1 MNSVKS
7 LFSSKRY
14 LGPALVFASLNFVF
28 GTWAIYIPT
37 VKAQLNIDKSALGLA
52 IFCLALG
59 TFSVLPFASRVIRYF
74 GVGKSTGLGVLC
86 IVSTALFP
94 FLAPSYPQLI
104 IALFLL
110 GAAQGFT
117 DIAMNG
123 LVAHIEK
130 EDGASVMTATHGFFS
145 LGGVLAGL
153 GSFGIAW
160 LNNPLIHMV
169 FVLTIVVLVN
179 LYFYP
184 AYQSIKAA
192 VVPKSSVS
200 FGHIKPFLLLGGIS
214 FVVMGSEGAIVDWSA
229 LYLQEVALAPEFLV
243 GGGFFLFSM
252 CMTIARFFG
261 DQWSKRFGSIQI
273 ISMGA
278 FTAGIGYF
286 LVLSGN
292 TYLAL
297 IGFALNGLGFSV
309 VIPEVFRIA
318 GQSNSIDPTKAMS
331 VVAGFG
337 YSGFLLTPVILGVVS
352 EKYGLSVGF
361 FGLLISVLLVLILTV
376 FLRKKNKVND

>member
-1 MNSVKS
+1 MNSIKR

-37 VKAQLNIDKSALGLA
+37 VKTQLDINKSALGLA

-59 TFSVLPFASRVIRYF
+59 TFSVLPFASRLIRYF

-130 EDGASVMTATHGFFS
+130 EDGESVMTATHGFFS
-145 LGGVLAGL
+145 LGGVFAGL

-160 LNNPLIHMV
+160 LNNPVMHMF
-169 FVLTIVVLVN
+169 FVLIVVVLVN

-184 AYQSIKAA
+184 AYQSIKA
-192 VVPKSSVS
+192 VVLPKSSPKLRV
-200 FGHIKPFLLLGGIS
+200 KR
-214 FVVMGSEGAIVDWSA
+214 
-229 LYLQEVALAPEFLV
+229 
-243 GGGFFLFSM
+243 FFL
-252 CMTIARFFG
+252 
-261 DQWSKRFGSIQI
+261 
-273 ISMGA
+273 
-278 FTAGIGYF
+278 
-286 LVLSGN
+286 
-292 TYLAL
+292 
-297 IGFALNGLGFSV
+297 
-309 VIPEVFRIA
+309 
-318 GQSNSIDPTKAMS
+318 
-331 VVAGFG
+331 
-337 YSGFLLTPVILGVVS
+337 
-352 EKYGLSVGF
+352 
-361 FGLLISVLLVLILTV
+361 
-376 FLRKKNKVND
+376 

>member
-1 MNSVKS
+1 MNSLKR
-7 LFSSKRY
+7 LLSSKRY

-37 VKAQLNIDKSALGLA
+37 VKTQLDIDKSALGLA

-59 TFSVLPFASRVIRYF
+59 TFSVLPFASRLILYF

-117 DIAMNG
+117 DIAMNA
-123 LVAHIEK
+123 LVAQIEK
-130 EDGASVMTATHGFFS
+130 EDGESVMTATHGFFS

-160 LNNPLIHMV
+160 LNNPVIHMF
-169 FVLTIVVLVN
+169 FVLVVVILVN

-192 VVPKSSVS
+192 VVPKSAVS
-200 FGHIKPFLLLGGIS
+200 LRHIKPFILLGGIS
-214 FVVMGSEGAIVDWSA
+214 FIVMGSEGAIVDWSA
-229 LYLQEVALAPEFLV
+229 LYLQEVALAPEYLV
-243 GGGFFLFSM
+243 GAGFFLFSL

-273 ISMGA
+273 IAFGA
-278 FTAGIGYF
+278 LVAGIGYC

-318 GQSNSIDPTKAMS
+318 GQSNTIDPTKAMS

-337 YSGFLLTPVILGVVS
+337 YSGFLLTPVVLGVVS
-352 EKYGLSVGF
+352 ENFGLSVGF
-361 FGLLISVLLVLILTV
+361 LGLFISVLLVLILTY
-376 FLRKKNKVND
+376 FLRKKNTVRS

>member
-1 MNSVKS
+1 
-7 LFSSKRY
+7 
-14 LGPALVFASLNFVF
+14 
-28 GTWAIYIPT
+28 
-37 VKAQLNIDKSALGLA
+37 
-52 IFCLALG
+52 LALG
-59 TFSVLPFASRVIRYF
+59 TFSVLPFASLLIRYF

-130 EDGASVMTATHGFFS
+130 EDGESVMTATHGFFS

-160 LNNPLIHMV
+160 LNNPVIHMF
-169 FVLTIVVLVN
+169 FVLVVVILVN

-192 VVPKSSVS
+192 VVPKSAVS
-200 FGHIKPFLLLGGIS
+200 LRHIKPFILLGGIS
-214 FVVMGSEGAIVDWSA
+214 FIVMGSEGAIVDWSA
-229 LYLQEVALAPEFLV
+229 LYLQEVALAPEYLV
-243 GGGFFLFSM
+243 GGGFFLFSL

-273 ISMGA
+273 IAFGA
-278 FTAGIGYF
+278 LVAGIGYC

-318 GQSNSIDPTKAMS
+318 GQSNTIDPTKAMS

-337 YSGFLLTPVILGVVS
+337 YSGFLLTPVVLGVVS
-352 EKYGLSVGF
+352 ENFGLSVGF
-361 FGLLISVLLVLILTV
+361 LGLFISVLLVLILTY
-376 FLRKKNKVND
+376 FLRKKNTVRS

>member
-1 MNSVKS
+1 MNSLKR
-7 LFSSKRY
+7 LLSSKRY

-37 VKAQLNIDKSALGLA
+37 VKTQLDIDKSALGLA

-59 TFSVLPFASRVIRYF
+59 TFSVLPFASRLIRYF

-104 IALFLL
+104 ISLFLL

-117 DIAMNG
+117 DIAMNA

-130 EDGASVMTATHGFFS
+130 EDGESVMTATHGFFS

-160 LNNPLIHMV
+160 LNNPVIHMF
-169 FVLTIVVLVN
+169 FVLVVVILVN

-192 VVPKSSVS
+192 VVPKSAVS
-200 FGHIKPFLLLGGIS
+200 LRHIKPFILLGGIS
-214 FVVMGSEGAIVDWSA
+214 FIVMGSEGAIVDWSA
-229 LYLQEVALAPEFLV
+229 LYLQEVALAPEYLV
-243 GGGFFLFSM
+243 GAGFFLFSL

-273 ISMGA
+273 IAFGA
-278 FTAGIGYF
+278 LVAGIGYC

-318 GQSNSIDPTKAMS
+318 GQSNTIDPTKAMS

-337 YSGFLLTPVILGVVS
+337 YSGFLLTPVVLGVVS
-352 EKYGLSVGF
+352 ENFGLSVGF
-361 FGLLISVLLVLILTV
+361 LGLFISVLLVLILTY
-376 FLRKKNKVND
+376 FLRKKNTVRS

>member
-1 MNSVKS
+1 
-7 LFSSKRY
+7 
-14 LGPALVFASLNFVF
+14 NFVF

-37 VKAQLNIDKSALGLA
+37 VKTQLDIDKSALGLA

-59 TFSVLPFASRVIRYF
+59 TFSVLPFASRLIRYF

-117 DIAMNG
+117 DIAMNA

-130 EDGASVMTATHGFFS
+130 EDGESVMTATHGFFS

-160 LNNPLIHMV
+160 LNNPVIHMF
-169 FVLTIVVLVN
+169 FVLVVVILVN

-192 VVPKSSVS
+192 VVPKSAVS
-200 FGHIKPFLLLGGIS
+200 LRHIKPFILLGGIS
-214 FVVMGSEGAIVDWSA
+214 FIVMGSEGAIVDWSA
-229 LYLQEVALAPEFLV
+229 LYLQEVALAPEYLV
-243 GGGFFLFSM
+243 GGGFFLFSL

-273 ISMGA
+273 IAFGA
-278 FTAGIGYF
+278 LVAGIGYC

-318 GQSNSIDPTKAMS
+318 GQSNTIDPTKAMS

-337 YSGFLLTPVILGVVS
+337 YSGFLLTPVVLGVVS
-352 EKYGLSVGF
+352 ENFGLSVGF
-361 FGLLISVLLVLILTV
+361 LGLFISVLLVLILTY
-376 FLRKKNKVND
+376 FLRKKNTVRS

>member
-1 MNSVKS
+1 MNSLKR
-7 LFSSKRY
+7 LLSSKRY

-37 VKAQLNIDKSALGLA
+37 VKTQLDIDKSALGLA

-59 TFSVLPFASRVIRYF
+59 TFSVLPFASRLIRYF

-117 DIAMNG
+117 DIAMNA

-130 EDGASVMTATHGFFS
+130 EDGESVMTATHGFFS

-160 LNNPLIHMV
+160 LNNPVIHMF
-169 FVLTIVVLVN
+169 FVLVVVILVN

-192 VVPKSSVS
+192 VVPKSAVS
-200 FGHIKPFLLLGGIS
+200 LRHIKPFILLGGIS
-214 FVVMGSEGAIVDWSA
+214 FIVMGSEGAIVDWSA
-229 LYLQEVALAPEFLV
+229 LYLQEVALAPEYLV
-243 GGGFFLFSM
+243 GAGFFLFSL

-273 ISMGA
+273 IAFGA
-278 FTAGIGYF
+278 LVAGIGYC

-318 GQSNSIDPTKAMS
+318 GQSNTIDPTKAMS

-337 YSGFLLTPVILGVVS
+337 YSGFLLTPVVLGVVS
-352 EKYGLSVGF
+352 ENFGLSVGF
-361 FGLLISVLLVLILTV
+361 LGLFISVLLVLILTY
-376 FLRKKNKVND
+376 FLRKKNTVRS